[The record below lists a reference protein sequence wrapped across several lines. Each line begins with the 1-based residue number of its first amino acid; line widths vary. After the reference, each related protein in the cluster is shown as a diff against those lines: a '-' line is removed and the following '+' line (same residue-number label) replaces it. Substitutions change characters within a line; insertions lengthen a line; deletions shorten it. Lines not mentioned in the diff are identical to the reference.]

1 MLPSGRFA
9 NRGTDTER
17 KCYAGEL
24 YRCAIMSR
32 MRFNHHRRALLQQF
46 EKSLTDQ
53 LEQLQDL
60 PARMEAAVSD
70 NLGERSAT
78 RIALT
83 AAWITGAV
91 AVLAAGL
98 YAGKQL
104 RSRYT
109 FKRRTPYDYYAHSG
123 DRSDLEFGVGI

>member
-1 MLPSGRFA
+1 MMCRMKF
-9 NRGTDTER
+9 NR
-17 KCYAGEL
+17 
-24 YRCAIMSR
+24 
-32 MRFNHHRRALLQQF
+32 HRRALLQQF
-46 EKSLTDQ
+46 ERRLTDQ

-60 PARMEAAVSD
+60 PARVEAAVSGS
-70 NLGERSAT
+70 LAERSVN
-78 RIALT
+78 RVALT
-83 AAWITGAV
+83 AAWVTGAI

-98 YAGKQL
+98 YAGKEL